1 MWRILSLY
9 WNLMMKQFFL
19 LACVSSLFLATV
31 GCEGSAS
38 SGSKDSDSATKQGES
53 GINIEWPGGSV
64 KVDPKTGDTRVDAN
78 GVEVDAGLGRGAR
91 VRTPKVDVD
100 ASAQGVDVQAPA

>member
-1 MWRILSLY
+1 
-9 WNLMMKQFFL
+9 MKQLFL
-19 LACVSSLFLATV
+19 LACVSGLVVAAV

-38 SGSKDSDSATKQGES
+38 SGSKDADSAAKQDDS
-53 GINIEWPGGSV
+53 GITVEWPGGSV

-78 GVEVDAGLGRGAR
+78 GVEVDAGLERGAR

-100 ASAQGVDVQAPA
+100 AGAKGVDVQAPGVKVDIDR

>member
-1 MWRILSLY
+1 
-9 WNLMMKQFFL
+9 MKQLFL
-19 LACVSSLFLATV
+19 LACVSGLFLAAV
-31 GCEGSAS
+31 GCDGSAS
-38 SGSKDSDSATKQGES
+38 SGSTDSDSTTKQGDS
-53 GINIEWPGGSV
+53 GITIEWPGGSV

-100 ASAQGVDVQAPA
+100 ADAQGVDVKAPGVKVDIDR